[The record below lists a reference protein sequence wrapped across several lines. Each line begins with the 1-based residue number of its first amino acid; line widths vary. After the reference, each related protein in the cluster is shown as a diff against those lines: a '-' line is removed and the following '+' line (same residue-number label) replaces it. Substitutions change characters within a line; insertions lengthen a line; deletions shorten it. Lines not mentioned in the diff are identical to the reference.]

1 MHSGHDDIIRRAV
14 EELQRLIREFEQ
26 YRATALPLCA
36 AENVI
41 SPLASLPIASG
52 LSDRYIMGGL
62 FGFDET
68 DNFIGSAQ
76 LHPFYKLIN
85 DLAQNLFHATY
96 ADPRPLS
103 GTNAITSVLLALT
116 AAGDSVLLS
125 SPDTGG
131 HPSVVEVCKR
141 LGLQITD
148 IPYNYA
154 TFNYDVDALN
164 DLLAVRRPTFLIL
177 APSDILQPPPIDDLR
192 VPPETTIIYDATQS
206 LGLIAGGAWPSPLL
220 QTDKIVISGGTHKTL
235 PGPTKGLILAR
246 NSHLIS
252 AIDESISPRFVRNT
266 QMGNVASLAIV
277 LLEMLRF
284 GAAYIDR
291 IIANANY
298 LGGRLQKKGFDVARL
313 PDGTFTRSHQV
324 FVHMPAD
331 VTDALYL
338 RAISNGV
345 TLNKKRKRLF
355 SGTGIRL
362 GVQEITRY
370 GWGEPELDII
380 ADILS
385 AMASNASNGTIANR
399 LGQLPERRIVQYT
412 FTPSSVEAQ
421 GITASVRGSVVP
433 AGRPP

>member
-1 MHSGHDDIIRRAV
+1 MNPNHDDIVGRAV
-14 EELQRLIREFEQ
+14 DELTRLLREFHG
-26 YRATALPLCA
+26 YRASALPLCA
-36 AENVI
+36 AENVV
-41 SPLASLPIASG
+41 SPLALLPTTSG

-62 FGFDET
+62 FGFNET
-68 DNFIGSAQ
+68 ENFIGSSR

-85 DLAQNLFHATY
+85 ELAENLFHATY

-131 HPSVVEVCKR
+131 HPSVAEVCKR
-141 LGLQITD
+141 LGLQIAD
-148 IPYNYA
+148 IPYDYA
-154 TFNYDVDALN
+154 SFNYDVNALN
-164 DLLAVRRPTFLIL
+164 DLFAMRQPRFVIF
-177 APSDILQPPPIDDLR
+177 APSDILQPPPIGDLR

-235 PGPTKGLILAR
+235 PGPTKGLILVR
-246 NSHLIS
+246 NEILTA

-277 LLEMLRF
+277 LLEMLRY
-284 GAAYIDR
+284 GTAYIDR
-291 IIANANY
+291 IITNANY
-298 LGGRLQKKGFDVARL
+298 LGSRLLQKGLDVARL
-313 PDGTFTRSHQV
+313 PDGTFTHSHQL
-324 FVHMPAD
+324 FVRMPPNI
-331 VTDALYL
+331 TDAVYL
-338 RAISNGV
+338 RAISSGV

-370 GWGEPELDII
+370 GWGEQELDII
-380 ADILS
+380 ADILV
-385 AMASNASNGTIANR
+385 AIASDAASGVITNR
-399 LGQLPERRIVQYT
+399 LAQLPERRVVQYT
-412 FTPSSVEAQ
+412 FPASAIEAQ
-421 GITASVRGSVVP
+421 GITAWANANVVP
-433 AGRPP
+433 TARST